1 MAGVAG
7 KMILYHILMALFIK
21 SMPREI
27 MKTTSDAK
35 S

>member
-7 KMILYHILMALFIK
+7 KMMIYHILMPLFIK
-21 SMPREI
+21 FMPREI
-27 MKTTSDAK
+27 MKTKSDVK